1 MTLHQQKRQTKRQK
15 RISNQDGTG
24 ETQPR
29 RGEQN
34 QQNKMITMKD
44 DINPMTKNQEIAFDY
59 WDDGYNI
66 MLHGI
71 AGTGKTF
78 LGMYFAIKEVL
89 KADSPYKKVYIIRS
103 TVSTRDQGF
112 LPGSQKDKAKVF
124 ESPYIPIATKFF
136 GRGDAYDLLKSKGY
150 VDFITT
156 SYLRGET
163 FDNCILLVDE
173 IQNMSDGELHTVM
186 TRVGENCRI
195 IFCGDVKQDDLTSE
209 RKKELS
215 GLRTFMKI
223 IRRMDEFEFIDFQV
237 EDIVRSKLVKSYIIE
252 RDKLDL

>member
-1 MTLHQQKRQTKRQK
+1 MPLHQQPRMTKKQK
-15 RISNQDGTG
+15 RLNRQQGDEFTTN
-24 ETQPR
+24 EPRQPF
-29 RGEQN
+29 
-34 QQNKMITMKD
+34 TMNG
-44 DINPMTKNQEIAFDY
+44 DIKPMTENQRIAFDH
-59 WDDGYNI
+59 WDDGYNM

-78 LGMYFAIKEVL
+78 LGLYFALKEVVTPN
-89 KADSPYKKVYIIRS
+89 SRYKKVYIVRS

-112 LPGSQKDKAKVF
+112 LPGSLKEKAKVF
-124 ESPYIPIATKFF
+124 ESPYVPICSKLF
-136 GRGDAYDLLKSKGY
+136 GRGDAYEILKGKGF
-150 VDFITT
+150 VEFITT

-163 FDNCILLVDE
+163 FDDCILLVDE
-173 IQNMSDGELHTVM
+173 VQNMGDGELHTVM

-215 GLRTFMKI
+215 GLRDFMKI
-223 IRRMDEFEFIDFQV
+223 LHRMKEFEFVDFKA

-252 RDKLDL
+252 RDRLGL

>member
-1 MTLHQQKRQTKRQK
+1 MPLHQQPRMTKKQK
-15 RISNQDGTG
+15 RLTRQQGDDFTTNEQRQPFTMSGDIS
-24 ETQPR
+24 
-29 RGEQN
+29 
-34 QQNKMITMKD
+34 
-44 DINPMTKNQEIAFDY
+44 PMTENQRIAFDH
-59 WDDGYNI
+59 WDDGYNM

-78 LGMYFAIKEVL
+78 LGLYFALKEVV
-89 KADSPYKKVYIIRS
+89 KPNSQYKKVYIVRS

-112 LPGSQKDKAKVF
+112 LPGSLKEKAKVF
-124 ESPYIPIATKFF
+124 ESPYVPICSKLF
-136 GRGDAYDLLKSKGY
+136 GRGDAYEILKGKGF
-150 VDFITT
+150 VEFITT

-163 FDNCILLVDE
+163 FDDCILVVDE
-173 IQNMSDGELHTVM
+173 VQNMGDGELHTVM

-215 GLRTFMKI
+215 GLRDFMKI
-223 IRRMDEFEFIDFQV
+223 LHRMKEFEFVDFQI

-252 RDKLDL
+252 RDRLGL

>member
-1 MTLHQQKRQTKRQK
+1 MPLHQQPRMTKKQK
-15 RISNQDGTG
+15 RLNRQQGDEFTTN
-24 ETQPR
+24 EQRQPF
-29 RGEQN
+29 
-34 QQNKMITMKD
+34 TMNG
-44 DINPMTKNQEIAFDY
+44 DIKPMTDNQRIAFDH
-59 WDDGYNI
+59 WDDGYNM

-78 LGMYFAIKEVL
+78 LGLYFALKEVVRPN
-89 KADSPYKKVYIIRS
+89 SQYKKVYIIRS

-112 LPGSQKDKAKVF
+112 LPGSLKEKAKVF
-124 ESPYIPIATKFF
+124 ESPYVPICTKLF
-136 GRGDAYDLLKSKGY
+136 GRGDAYEILKGKGY
-150 VDFITT
+150 VEFITT

-163 FDNCILLVDE
+163 FDDCILLVDE
-173 IQNMSDGELHTVM
+173 VQNMGDGELHTVM

-215 GLRTFMKI
+215 GLREFMKI
-223 IRRMDEFEFIDFQV
+223 LHRMKEFEFVDFQV

-252 RDKLDL
+252 RDRLGL

>member
-1 MTLHQQKRQTKRQK
+1 MPLHQQRVTKKQK
-15 RISNQDGTG
+15 RMQ
-24 ETQPR
+24 R
-29 RGEQN
+29 
-34 QQNKMITMKD
+34 QQGDEHTTNDQRQQFTMKD
-44 DINPMTKNQEIAFDY
+44 DVAPMTDNQKIAFDF
-59 WDDGYNI
+59 WDEGYNL

-78 LGMYFAIKEVL
+78 LGLYFALKEVV
-89 KADSPYKKVYIIRS
+89 KPNSRYKKVYIVRS

-112 LPGSQKDKAKVF
+112 LPGSLKEKAKVF
-124 ESPYIPIATKFF
+124 ESPYVPICTKLY
-136 GRGDAYDLLKSKGY
+136 GRGDAYEILKGKGC
-150 VDFITT
+150 VEFITT

-173 IQNMSDGELHTVM
+173 VQNMGDGELHTVM

-215 GLRTFMKI
+215 GLRDFMKI
-223 IRRMDEFEFIDFQV
+223 IHRMREFEFVDFQV

-252 RDKLDL
+252 RDRLGL

>member
-1 MTLHQQKRQTKRQK
+1 MPLHQQQRLTKKQK
-15 RISNQDGTG
+15 RLQRQQGDDFALEQRQQSFTMSG
-24 ETQPR
+24 EIR
-29 RGEQN
+29 
-34 QQNKMITMKD
+34 
-44 DINPMTKNQEIAFDY
+44 PMTDNQRIAFEH
-59 WDDGYNI
+59 WDDGYNL

-78 LGMYFAIKEVL
+78 LGLYFALKEVV
-89 KADSPYKKVYIIRS
+89 KPNSQYNKVYIVRS

-112 LPGSQKDKAKVF
+112 LPGSLKEKAKVF
-124 ESPYIPIATKFF
+124 ESPYVPICTKLY
-136 GRGDAYDLLKSKGY
+136 GRGDAYEILKGKGH
-150 VDFITT
+150 VEFITT

-173 IQNMSDGELHTVM
+173 VQNMGDGELHTVM

-215 GLRTFMKI
+215 GLRDFMKI
-223 IRRMDEFEFIDFQV
+223 LHRMKEFEFVDFQV
-237 EDIVRSKLVKSYIIE
+237 EDIVRSALVRSYIIE
-252 RDKLDL
+252 RNKLGL

>member
-1 MTLHQQKRQTKRQK
+1 MPLHQQQRLTKKQK
-15 RISNQDGTG
+15 RLNRQQGD
-24 ETQPR
+24 EYAPNEQRQPF
-29 RGEQN
+29 
-34 QQNKMITMKD
+34 TMSG
-44 DINPMTKNQEIAFDY
+44 DIKPMTENQRVAFEH
-59 WDDGYNI
+59 WDDGYNM

-78 LGMYFAIKEVL
+78 LGLYFALKEVV
-89 KADSPYKKVYIIRS
+89 KPNSQYKKVYIVRS

-112 LPGSQKDKAKVF
+112 LPGSLKEKAKVF
-124 ESPYIPIATKFF
+124 ESPYVPICTKLF
-136 GRGDAYDLLKSKGY
+136 GRGDAYEILKGKGF
-150 VDFITT
+150 VEFITT

-163 FDNCILLVDE
+163 FDDCILVVDE
-173 IQNMSDGELHTVM
+173 VQNMGDGELHTVM

-215 GLRTFMKI
+215 GLRDFMKI
-223 IRRMDEFEFIDFQV
+223 LHRMREFEFVDFQV

-252 RDKLDL
+252 RDRLGL

>member
-1 MTLHQQKRQTKRQK
+1 MPLHQQQRLTKKQK
-15 RISNQDGTG
+15 RLQRQMGD
-24 ETQPR
+24 ETENVQRQPF
-29 RGEQN
+29 
-34 QQNKMITMKD
+34 TMNSD
-44 DINPMTKNQEIAFDY
+44 VRPMTDNQRVAFEF
-59 WDDGYNI
+59 WDDGYNL

-78 LGMYFAIKEVL
+78 LGLYFALKEVV
-89 KADSPYKKVYIIRS
+89 KPNAQYKKVYIVRS

-112 LPGSQKDKAKVF
+112 LPGSLKEKAKVF
-124 ESPYIPIATKFF
+124 ESPYVPICTKLF
-136 GRGDAYDLLKSKGY
+136 GRGDAYEILKGKGF
-150 VDFITT
+150 VEFITT

-163 FDNCILLVDE
+163 FDDCILLVDE
-173 IQNMSDGELHTVM
+173 VQNMGDGELHTVM

-215 GLRTFMKI
+215 GLRDFMKI
-223 IRRMDEFEFIDFQV
+223 IHRMKEFEFVDFQV

-252 RDKLDL
+252 RDRLGL

>member
-1 MTLHQQKRQTKRQK
+1 MPLHQQQRLTKKQK
-15 RISNQDGTG
+15 RLQRQQGDDFSSDQRQ
-24 ETQPR
+24 QPF
-29 RGEQN
+29 
-34 QQNKMITMKD
+34 TMSG
-44 DINPMTKNQEIAFDY
+44 DIRPMTDNQRIAFEH
-59 WDDGYNI
+59 WDDGYNL

-78 LGMYFAIKEVL
+78 LGLYFALKEVV
-89 KADSPYKKVYIIRS
+89 KPNSQYNKVYIVRS

-112 LPGSQKDKAKVF
+112 LPGSLKEKAKVF
-124 ESPYIPIATKFF
+124 ESPYVPICTKLY
-136 GRGDAYDLLKSKGY
+136 GRGDAYEILKGKGY
-150 VDFITT
+150 VEFITT

-173 IQNMSDGELHTVM
+173 VQNMGDGELHTVM

-215 GLRTFMKI
+215 GLRDFMKI
-223 IRRMDEFEFIDFQV
+223 LHRMKEFEFVDFQV
-237 EDIVRSKLVKSYIIE
+237 EDIVRSALVRSYIIE
-252 RDKLDL
+252 RNKLGL

>member
-1 MTLHQQKRQTKRQK
+1 MPLHQQQRLTKKQK
-15 RISNQDGTG
+15 RLQRQMGD
-24 ETQPR
+24 ETESVQRQPF
-29 RGEQN
+29 
-34 QQNKMITMKD
+34 TMNSD
-44 DINPMTKNQEIAFDY
+44 VRPMTDNQRVAFEF
-59 WDDGYNI
+59 WDDGYNL

-78 LGMYFAIKEVL
+78 LGLYFALKEVV
-89 KADSPYKKVYIIRS
+89 KPNSQYKKVYIVRS

-112 LPGSQKDKAKVF
+112 LPGSLKEKAKVF
-124 ESPYIPIATKFF
+124 ESPYIPICTKLFS
-136 GRGDAYDLLKSKGY
+136 RGDAYEILKGKGY
-150 VDFITT
+150 VEFITT

-163 FDNCILLVDE
+163 FDDCILLVDE
-173 IQNMSDGELHTVM
+173 VQNMGDGELHTVM

-215 GLRTFMKI
+215 GLRDFMKI
-223 IRRMDEFEFIDFQV
+223 IHRMKEFEFVDFQV

-252 RDKLDL
+252 RDRLGL

>member
-1 MTLHQQKRQTKRQK
+1 MPLQQQARITKRQK
-15 RISNQDGTG
+15 RISKQQGMHD
-24 ETQPR
+24 ETREP
-29 RGEQN
+29 
-34 QQNKMITMKD
+34 KAFLIKD
-44 DINPMTKNQEIAFDY
+44 DISPMTENQRVAFDQ
-59 WDDGYNI
+59 WDDGYNL

-78 LGMYFAIKEVL
+78 IGMYLALSEVL
-89 KADSPYKKVYIIRS
+89 KANTPYRKVYIVRS

-112 LPGSQKDKAKVF
+112 LPGSLKDKAKVF
-124 ESPYIPIATKFF
+124 EAPYVPIATKLF
-136 GRGDAYDLLKSKGY
+136 GRGDAYEVLKGKGIIE
-150 VDFITT
+150 FITT

-173 IQNMSDGELHTVM
+173 VQNMGDGELHTVM

-195 IFCGDVKQDDLTSE
+195 LFCGDVKQDDLTSE

-215 GLRTFMKI
+215 GLRDFMKI
-223 IRRMDEFEFIDFQV
+223 IQHMREFEFVNFEI

-252 RDKLDL
+252 RDRLGL

>member
-1 MTLHQQKRQTKRQK
+1 MPLHQQQRLTKKQK
-15 RISNQDGTG
+15 RLQRQQGDDFALEQRQQSFTMSG
-24 ETQPR
+24 EIR
-29 RGEQN
+29 
-34 QQNKMITMKD
+34 
-44 DINPMTKNQEIAFDY
+44 PMTDNQRIAFEH
-59 WDDGYNI
+59 WDDGYNL

-78 LGMYFAIKEVL
+78 LGLYFALKEVV
-89 KADSPYKKVYIIRS
+89 KPNSQYNKVYIVRS

-112 LPGSQKDKAKVF
+112 LPGSLKEKAKVF
-124 ESPYIPIATKFF
+124 ESPYVPICTKLY
-136 GRGDAYDLLKSKGY
+136 GRGDAYEILKGKGY
-150 VDFITT
+150 IEFITT

-173 IQNMSDGELHTVM
+173 VQNMGDGELHTVM

-215 GLRTFMKI
+215 GLRDFMKI
-223 IRRMDEFEFIDFQV
+223 LHRMKEFEFVDFQV
-237 EDIVRSKLVKSYIIE
+237 EDIVRSALVRSYIIE
-252 RDKLDL
+252 RNKLGL

>member
-1 MTLHQQKRQTKRQK
+1 MPLHQQQQRLTKKQK
-15 RISNQDGTG
+15 RVQRQQGDETTQDQR
-24 ETQPR
+24 QPF
-29 RGEQN
+29 
-34 QQNKMITMKD
+34 TMKD
-44 DINPMTKNQEIAFDY
+44 SISPMTDNQKVAFGY
-59 WDDGYNI
+59 WDEGYNL

-78 LGMYFAIKEVL
+78 LGLYFALKEVVRPN
-89 KADSPYKKVYIIRS
+89 SPYKKVYIVRS

-112 LPGSQKDKAKVF
+112 LPGSLKEKARVF
-124 ESPYIPIATKFF
+124 ESPYVPICTKLY
-136 GRGDAYDLLKSKGY
+136 GRGDAYEILKGKGY
-150 VDFITT
+150 VEFITT

-163 FDNCILLVDE
+163 FDDCILLVDE
-173 IQNMSDGELHTVM
+173 VQNMGDGELHTVM

-215 GLRTFMKI
+215 GLRGFMQI
-223 IRRMDEFEFIDFQV
+223 IHRMREFEFVDFKV

-252 RDKLDL
+252 RDRLGL

>member
-1 MTLHQQKRQTKRQK
+1 MPLHQQQRLTKKQK
-15 RISNQDGTG
+15 RLQRQQGDDFSSEQRQQPFTMSG
-24 ETQPR
+24 EIR
-29 RGEQN
+29 
-34 QQNKMITMKD
+34 
-44 DINPMTKNQEIAFDY
+44 PMTDNQRIAFEH
-59 WDDGYNI
+59 WDDGYNL

-78 LGMYFAIKEVL
+78 LGLYFALKEVV
-89 KADSPYKKVYIIRS
+89 KPNSQYNKVYIVRS

-112 LPGSQKDKAKVF
+112 LPGSLKEKAKVF
-124 ESPYIPIATKFF
+124 ESPYVPICTKLY
-136 GRGDAYDLLKSKGY
+136 GRGDAYEILKGKGY
-150 VDFITT
+150 VEFITT

-173 IQNMSDGELHTVM
+173 VQNMGDGELHTVM

-215 GLRTFMKI
+215 GLRDFMKI
-223 IRRMDEFEFIDFQV
+223 LHRMKEFEFVDFQV
-237 EDIVRSKLVKSYIIE
+237 EDIVRSALVRSYIIE
-252 RDKLDL
+252 RNKLGL

>member
-1 MTLHQQKRQTKRQK
+1 MTLHQQQRLTKKQKRTKRQQGDDTTSAAGES
-15 RISNQDGTG
+15 RQPFTMTAGIS
-24 ETQPR
+24 
-29 RGEQN
+29 
-34 QQNKMITMKD
+34 
-44 DINPMTKNQEIAFDY
+44 PMTENQRVAFDF
-59 WDDGYNI
+59 WDEGYNL

-78 LGMYFAIKEVL
+78 LGLYFALKEVV
-89 KADSPYKKVYIIRS
+89 KPNSPYKKVYIVRS

-112 LPGSQKDKAKVF
+112 LPGSLKDKARVF
-124 ESPYIPIATKFF
+124 ESPYVPICTKLY
-136 GRGDAYDLLKSKGY
+136 GRGDAYEILKGKGY
-150 VDFITT
+150 VEFITT

-163 FDNCILLVDE
+163 FDDCILVVDE
-173 IQNMSDGELHTVM
+173 VQNMGDGELHTVM

-215 GLRTFMKI
+215 GLRDFMKI
-223 IRRMDEFEFIDFQV
+223 LHRMKEFEFIDFKA

-252 RDKLDL
+252 RDRLGL

>member
-1 MTLHQQKRQTKRQK
+1 MPLHQQQRLTKKQK
-15 RISNQDGTG
+15 RLQRQQGDDFSSDQRQ
-24 ETQPR
+24 QPF
-29 RGEQN
+29 
-34 QQNKMITMKD
+34 TMSG
-44 DINPMTKNQEIAFDY
+44 DIRPMTDNQRIAFEH
-59 WDDGYNI
+59 WDDGYNL

-78 LGMYFAIKEVL
+78 LGLYFALKEVV
-89 KADSPYKKVYIIRS
+89 KPNSQYNKVYIVRS

-112 LPGSQKDKAKVF
+112 LPGSLKEKAKVF
-124 ESPYIPIATKFF
+124 ESPYVPICTKLY
-136 GRGDAYDLLKSKGY
+136 GRGDAYEILKGKGY
-150 VDFITT
+150 VEFITT

-173 IQNMSDGELHTVM
+173 VQNMGDGELHTVM

-215 GLRTFMKI
+215 GLRDFMKI
-223 IRRMDEFEFIDFQV
+223 LHRMKEFEFVDFRV
-237 EDIVRSKLVKSYIIE
+237 EDIVRSALVRSYIIE
-252 RDKLDL
+252 RNKLGL

>member
-1 MTLHQQKRQTKRQK
+1 MPLHQQQRVTKKQK
-15 RISNQDGTG
+15 RMQ
-24 ETQPR
+24 R
-29 RGEQN
+29 
-34 QQNKMITMKD
+34 QQGDEYTTNDQRQQFNMKD
-44 DINPMTKNQEIAFDY
+44 DVAPMTDNQKVAFDF
-59 WDDGYNI
+59 WDDGYNL

-78 LGMYFAIKEVL
+78 LGLYFALKEVV
-89 KADSPYKKVYIIRS
+89 KPNSQYKKVYIVRS

-112 LPGSQKDKAKVF
+112 LPGSLKEKAKVF
-124 ESPYIPIATKFF
+124 ESPYVPICTKLY
-136 GRGDAYDLLKSKGY
+136 GRGDAYEILKGKGY
-150 VDFITT
+150 VEFITT

-163 FDNCILLVDE
+163 FDDCILLVDE
-173 IQNMSDGELHTVM
+173 VQNMGDGELHTVM

-215 GLRTFMKI
+215 GLRDFMKI
-223 IRRMDEFEFIDFQV
+223 IHRMKEFEFVDFQV

-252 RDKLDL
+252 RDRLGL